1 VRQLGYHVCQHLH
14 GHDIL
19 LQVTL
24 PKLGVDKDYI
34 SAQMGHV
41 EGSSTTDNY
50 VNRFGYKLM
59 VEYNSKLL
67 HNDSKTSLLAAL
79 QALSADERE
88 SLLAM
93 VGGR

>member
-1 VRQLGYHVCQHLH
+1 MGLYQRTDGTRGGQLG
-14 GHDIL
+14 
-19 LQVTL
+19 
-24 PKLGVDKDYI
+24 
-34 SAQMGHV
+34 
-41 EGSSTTDNY
+41 TTDNY